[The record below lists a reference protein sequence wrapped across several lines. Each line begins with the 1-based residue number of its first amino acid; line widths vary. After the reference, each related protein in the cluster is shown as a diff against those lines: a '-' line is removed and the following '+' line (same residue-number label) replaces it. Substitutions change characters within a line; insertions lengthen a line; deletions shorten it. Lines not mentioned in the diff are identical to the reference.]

1 MLELV
6 CLGIVNS
13 YHVGVGLFRHV
24 LRRVLIQE
32 LVDLGIH
39 QAVPDF
45 GITDDQHLSGGLL
58 CVTRV
63 LLMLEP
69 HLQIYSLIIT
79 GGYSVPFIQ
88 SINVKFVH
96 LIESNLFFS
105 NPMRP
110 QILRYPKIHEIRVKS
125 VNSLGNIHGI

>member
-1 MLELV
+1 M
-6 CLGIVNS
+6 NS
-13 YHVGVGLFRHV
+13 YHVGVSLFRHV
-24 LRRVLIQE
+24 LGRVLIQE

-79 GGYSVPFIQ
+79 GGHSVLFIQ

-96 LIESNLFFS
+96 LIESNLFF
-105 NPMRP
+105 
-110 QILRYPKIHEIRVKS
+110 
-125 VNSLGNIHGI
+125 

>member
-6 CLGIVNS
+6 YLGIVNS

-45 GITDDQHLSGGLL
+45 SITDDQHLSGGLL

-69 HLQIYSLIIT
+69 HLQTYSLIIT
-79 GGYSVPFIQ
+79 GGYSVLFIQ
-88 SINVKFVH
+88 SINVKFVY
-96 LIESNLFFS
+96 LKESNLFFS
-105 NPMRP
+105 NPMGP
-110 QILRYPKIHEIRVKS
+110 QILRYPMIPEIRVKS
-125 VNSLGNIHGI
+125 VWEF